1 MADHT
6 CRHVGNG
13 AEGEAPGQEAPHL
26 RRWELAESAIYEL
39 AARSAVCG
47 VSEVGQLCGVRV
59 RHM

>member
-6 CRHVGNG
+6 CRPVGTD
-13 AEGEAPGQEAPHL
+13 AKGEDPGQEAPIFH
-26 RRWELAESAIYEL
+26 RWELVESAMHEL